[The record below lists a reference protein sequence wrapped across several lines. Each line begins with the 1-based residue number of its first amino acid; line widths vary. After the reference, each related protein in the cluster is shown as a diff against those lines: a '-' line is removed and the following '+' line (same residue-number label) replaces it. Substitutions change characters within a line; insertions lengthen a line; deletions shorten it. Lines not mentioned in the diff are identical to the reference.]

1 MILIFLT
8 PLWGEQGS
16 YFSHFYSREYWGTN
30 KLYSFLKVIQLCRA
44 GTCDHSLICSLIH
57 TASFSHIKY
66 LWDGSS
72 LAKPYASWWRCS
84 EHIVHFFKELM
95 LQSGKLTK
103 KETVFG
109 VGGWERLRATR
120 HSDKCCHMPKHWVF
134 CEHKKGAPDLALGT
148 EAASWREWC
157 LGGVGEDKGTGKGV
171 WAEKTVFKGPGER
184 MPGAFRRSYPWLVW
198 RGQWGEGMRW
208 GWEGRWARSW
218 RALAWGFEKWGKCRV
233 NKTGDWWDVG
243 RKEREMVWTTPR

>member
-1 MILIFLT
+1 MAIFLLCTIAWKWEIRSPVPYFKMFFKYFIKRFPYTSFCDLLIFLT

-66 LWDGSS
+66 LWDGNS

-120 HSDKCCHMPKHWVF
+120 HSDKCCHMPKH
-134 CEHKKGAPDLALGT
+134 
-148 EAASWREWC
+148 
-157 LGGVGEDKGTGKGV
+157 
-171 WAEKTVFKGPGER
+171 
-184 MPGAFRRSYPWLVW
+184 
-198 RGQWGEGMRW
+198 
-208 GWEGRWARSW
+208 
-218 RALAWGFEKWGKCRV
+218 
-233 NKTGDWWDVG
+233 
-243 RKEREMVWTTPR
+243 